1 MSVLHIDTAWPHY
14 TKHISM
20 KTEQQCYI
28 MHVTHSMLHTDYPV
42 WQCSTHISHIACSIA
57 CCCCSCCCWL
67 FPCVQGFWENV
78 WQFIPRLHG
87 FCLGFFFFL
96 IVEISLHTVIPLFR
110 PGSVHSGSM
119 SWDDCVWVF
128 PDKLRVNSFPD
139 RFPHY
144 AWLAALS
151 AHSDFIG
158 SRVYVCLGVT
168 CHLHF
173 WQND

>member
-1 MSVLHIDTAWPHY
+1 MATLHKAHQYENRTAMLHNACHAQY
-14 TKHISM
+14 
-20 KTEQQCYI
+20 
-28 MHVTHSMLHTDYPV
+28 VTHRLPSVAMFHTYQPHCMFNCMLL
-42 WQCSTHISHIACSIA
+42 
-57 CCCCSCCCWL
+57 L
-67 FPCVQGFWENV
+67 FLLLLAFSLRARILGE
-78 WQFIPRLHG
+78 
-87 FCLGFFFFL
+87 CLTIHSPPALFLFGVGFFFFL
-96 IVEISLHTVIPLFR
+96 IVEISLHTLIPLFR

-173 WQND
+173 